1 MKNNIFSKQYDLFIG
16 LDVSKGKADAAIY
29 KRNRDRNVKSKFV
42 RKAIK
47 FKFTKPGVDEFLDTV
62 RHYKDEDCL
71 SVLFAMEVTGVYSD
85 NVYMYIRDHLQES
98 ESVKFLDTKFVD
110 RWRDAHGYAK
120 SDPLD
125 AKTIAQMCATDDDA
139 RYVEK
144 APNYNEENN
153 KKGHANL
160 KLLTHRYQQ
169 LNKQLNAEYN
179 RLSAQCEKFFPE
191 LTAVFSIRS
200 ATALAILEAY
210 PTAHHIIKSS
220 KNEVFNVAYEAS
232 KHRCKEAKIDDL
244 FDLCENTIVTLN
256 VPEEAELITVEMV
269 SSIRNLL
276 QTRRNYKKM
285 MVNRASKQPAFKRL
299 QTLIGVGEESAAMI
313 LGEVY
318 DIALSKK
325 AENFA
330 SYCGLTP
337 RNKKSGSSVD
347 THGKISKMG
356 SPILRHAIYLASEYA
371 RRHNPYLA
379 NLFARVK
386 NGNKKRHK
394 LAIVAVANKMARYIY
409 AILKHDSDFVL
420 LYEDLMKLP
429 ENTRATFFQS
439 ITTDIPEKT
448 RRCIY
453 KYSDENGEVH
463 DFTFTGNDS
472 EEKYCM

>member
-98 ESVKFLDTKFVD
+98 EAVKFLDTKFVD

-210 PTAHHIIKSS
+210 PTAEQIDYLTKKLFGK
-220 KNEVFNVAYEAS
+220 KNENRNDDWPGQMDLSNEA
-232 KHRCKEAKIDDL
+232 EA
-244 FDLCENTIVTLN
+244 TQQTPT
-256 VPEEAELITVEMV
+256 PEEAELITVEMV

-429 ENTRATFFQS
+429 EDTRATFFQS

-453 KYSDENGEVH
+453 KYSDENGVVH
-463 DFTFTGNDS
+463 DFTFTGNDL
-472 EEKYCM
+472 EE